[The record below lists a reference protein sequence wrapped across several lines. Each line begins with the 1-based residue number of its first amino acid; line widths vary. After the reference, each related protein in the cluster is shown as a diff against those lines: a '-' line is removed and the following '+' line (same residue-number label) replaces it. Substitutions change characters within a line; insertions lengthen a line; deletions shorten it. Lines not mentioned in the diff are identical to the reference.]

1 MDHYFRSDAT
11 RQRLRVGP
19 LSSYLDTF
27 AQKLAALGYAIDT
40 GRQQLRTVSRLS
52 QWMDRRG
59 LQAHDLSEQVLK
71 RFLADRRRQARL
83 RRTDPRALDWFLE
96 HLRQTGALEPSLP
109 CCVDDLYRPL
119 ERDFERYLLHERGL
133 AAATI
138 GNYLWV
144 ARTFLTTH
152 FNKDMVDPQQLRPAD
167 VIRFVQRIAQ
177 SQPPS
182 SAKFTITGLRAFLR
196 FLYVQGRTAT
206 NLTSS
211 VPTIPHWKV
220 TVIPKTLK
228 VHEIE
233 SLLRS
238 CDQTT
243 RVGKRDYAVLCLL
256 ARLGLRAGEVVV
268 LTLDDI
274 DWRAGELTI
283 RGKGRT
289 RARLP
294 LLVEVGQ
301 ALAAYLREAR
311 PSCASRHLFVTTR
324 APFHALA
331 GPATIGS
338 IVRRALQRTGL
349 NPPRRGAHLLRHSL
363 ATTLLQRGASL
374 QEIGDV
380 LRHRHPATTQI
391 YAQVDIAAL
400 QSLVQPWPEEVS

>member
-1 MDHYFRSDAT
+1 M
-11 RQRLRVGP
+11 
-19 LSSYLDTF
+19 
-27 AQKLAALGYAIDT
+27 
-40 GRQQLRTVSRLS
+40 
-52 QWMDRRG
+52 
-59 LQAHDLSEQVLK
+59 
-71 RFLADRRRQARL
+71 
-83 RRTDPRALDWFLE
+83 PR
-96 HLRQTGALEPSLP
+96 
-109 CCVDDLYRPL
+109 CVDDRHRPL

-144 ARTFLTTH
+144 FALFLTTH
-152 FNKDMVDPQQLRPAD
+152 FNKEMVDPQQLRPSD

-243 RVGKRDYAVLCLL
+243 MVGKRDYAVLCLL
-256 ARLGLRAGEVVV
+256 ARLGLRAGEVVAMI
-268 LTLDDI
+268 LDDI
-274 DWRAGELTI
+274 DWRAGELTV

-289 RARLP
+289 RERLP

-311 PSCASRHLFVTTR
+311 PSCDSRHLFVTTR
-324 APFHALA
+324 APFHELA
-331 GPATIGS
+331 GPTTVGS
-338 IVRRALQRTGL
+338 IIRRALQRAGL
-349 NPPRRGAHLLRHSL
+349 NPPQRGAHLLRHSL

-391 YAQVDIAAL
+391 YAKVDIAAL
-400 QSLVQPWPEEVS
+400 QTLVQPWPEEVS

>member
-1 MDHYFRSDAT
+1 MDHYFRSDAI

-27 AQKLAALGYAIDT
+27 AQHLSAHGYAIDT
-40 GRQQLRTVSRLS
+40 GRGKLRSVSRLS

-59 LQAHDLSEQVLK
+59 LQAHDLNEQVLK
-71 RFLADRRRQARL
+71 RFLADRRRQGRL
-83 RRTDPRALDWFLE
+83 RRTDRQAVGCFLE
-96 HLRQTGALEPSLP
+96 HLRQTGVLEPSLP
-109 CCVDDLYRPL
+109 CCVDDRHRPL

-138 GNYLWV
+138 ANYLWV
-144 ARTFLTTH
+144 SRTFLTTH
-152 FNKDMVDPQQLRPAD
+152 FNKEMVDPQQLRPAD

-196 FLYVQGRTAT
+196 FLYVQGRTTT

-220 TVIPKTLK
+220 TVLPKTLK

-243 RVGKRDYAVLCLL
+243 MVGKRDYAVLCLL
-256 ARLGLRAGEVVV
+256 ARLGLRAGEVVAM
-268 LTLDDI
+268 TLDDI
-274 DWRAGELTI
+274 DWRAGELTV

-289 RARLP
+289 RERLP
-294 LLVEVGQ
+294 LLVDVGH

-311 PSCASRHLFVTTR
+311 PSCACRHLFVTTR
-324 APFHALA
+324 APFHELA
-331 GPATIGS
+331 GPTTIGN
-338 IVRRALQRTGL
+338 IVRRALQRAGL

-380 LRHRHPATTQI
+380 LGHRHPATTQI
-391 YAQVDIAAL
+391 YAKVDIAAL
-400 QSLVQPWPEEVS
+400 QTLVQPWPEEVS

>member
-1 MDHYFRSDAT
+1 MDHYFRCGAIC
-11 RQRLRVGP
+11 QRLRVGP
-19 LSSYLDTF
+19 LRSYLDTF
-27 AQKLAALGYAIDT
+27 AQKLFAHGYAIDT
-40 GRQQLRTVSRLS
+40 GQRQLRTVSRLS
-52 QWMDRRG
+52 QWMARRG

-71 RFLADRRRQARL
+71 RFLADRRRQARI
-83 RRTDPRALDWFLE
+83 RHTDPRALDWFLE
-96 HLRQTGALEPSLP
+96 HLRQTGVLEPSLP
-109 CCVDDLYRPL
+109 RCVDDLHRTL

-138 GNYLWV
+138 GNYLRV
-144 ARTFLTTH
+144 SRTFLTTH
-152 FNKDMVDPQQLRPAD
+152 FNKEMVDPQQLRSSD

-196 FLYVQGRTAT
+196 FLYMQGRTAT

-211 VPTIPHWKV
+211 VPTIPHWKA

-233 SLLRS
+233 SLLQS

-243 RVGKRDYAVLCLL
+243 MVGKRDYAVLCLL

-268 LTLDDI
+268 MTLDDI
-274 DWRAGELTI
+274 DWRAGELTV

-289 RARLP
+289 CERLP
-294 LLVEVGQ
+294 LVVEVGQ

-311 PSCASRHLFVTTR
+311 PSCASRHLFVTAR
-324 APFHALA
+324 APFHEL
-331 GPATIGS
+331 GEPSTVCS
-338 IVRRALQRTGL
+338 IVKRALQRAGL
-349 NPPRRGAHLLRHSL
+349 NPPQRGAHLLRHSL

-391 YAQVDIAAL
+391 YAKVDIAAL
-400 QSLVQPWPEEVS
+400 QTLVQPWPEEVS

>member
-1 MDHYFRSDAT
+1 MDHYFRYDST
-11 RQRLRVGP
+11 RQQLRVGP
-19 LSSYLDTF
+19 LSNYLDIF
-27 AQKLAALGYAIDT
+27 AQHLFKHGYAIHT
-40 GRQQLRTVSRLS
+40 GRRKLWSLSRLS
-52 QWMDRRG
+52 LWMDRRG
-59 LQAHDLSEQVLK
+59 LQANDLNEQVLK
-71 RFLADRRRQARL
+71 RFIADRRRQGRL
-83 RRTDPRALDWFLE
+83 RRTDREAVESFLE
-96 HLRQTGALEPSLP
+96 YLRQTGVLEPSLP
-109 CCVDDLYRPL
+109 RCVDDIYRPL

-133 AAATI
+133 ALATI

-144 ARTFLTTH
+144 SRLFLTTH
-152 FNKDMVDPQQLRPAD
+152 FNKEMVDPQSLRPSD

-177 SQPPS
+177 SQPRS

-211 VPTIPHWKV
+211 VPTIPYWKV
-220 TVIPKTLK
+220 TVLPKTLK

-243 RVGKRDYAVLCLL
+243 AVGKRDYAVLSML
-256 ARLGLRAGEVVV
+256 ARLGLRAGEVVGM
-268 LTLDDI
+268 TLDDI
-274 DWRAGELTI
+274 DWRAGELTV

-289 RARLP
+289 RERLP
-294 LLVEVGQ
+294 LLAEVGQ

-324 APFHALA
+324 APFHELA
-331 GPATIGS
+331 GPTSVGN
-338 IVRRALQRTGL
+338 IVRRALQRAGL
-349 NPPRRGAHLLRHSL
+349 NPPQRGAHLLRHSL

-380 LRHRHPATTQI
+380 LRHRYPATTQI
-391 YAQVDIAAL
+391 YAKVDIAAL
-400 QSLVQPWPEEVS
+400 QTLVQPWPEEVS